1 MIFAFV
7 NFPTPLYTL
16 EMNCDPKQ
24 IPQESQSPTG
34 EAPLNTVLGN

>member
-16 EMNCDPKQ
+16 GVNCDPNQ

-34 EAPLNTVLGN
+34 EAPLNTALGN